1 MTDTIILEFYNPAEL
16 LLLKS
21 ALVNYKKAPFL
32 SKSETIILDELL
44 GRVNKL

>member
-1 MTDTIILEFYNPAEL
+1 MTEQIKLVFYNPAEL

-32 SKSETIILDELL
+32 SKSEVIILDELL
-44 GRVNKL
+44 VRVNEL